1 MGSIQL
7 SGSEFNGEID
17 LTSSR
22 VGLDMVLDDTSRTN
36 PPRPKPIW
44 GQSASLILKNA
55 KLGALQGSL
64 SAWESAGGSLIARDF
79 DGLKFSQLSGGYG
92 GDSLDKASIKQL
104 RRWLREN
111 VEHGGG
117 GKAFKQ
123 SIFLTTAAAL
133 REAGEDGTA
142 RGVLIELEKQRTRE
156 LSFFSWFGLWKLFR
170 LLWLGPVTG
179 YGYAASRGAF
189 LMVLLIIGFAAGG
202 LCWEKGGL
210 MTIESWTSSD
220 WRAWL
225 GFSFETILPIFDLD
239 PVKDVF
245 LEDRFGSPINEAL
258 QQKDYSSLPDGLRAF
273 FMAERVFGIAILAT
287 LVGGL
292 TGWAERRGGN

>member
-1 MGSIQL
+1 
-7 SGSEFNGEID
+7 
-17 LTSSR
+17 
-22 VGLDMVLDDTSRTN
+22 
-36 PPRPKPIW
+36 
-44 GQSASLILKNA
+44 
-55 KLGALQGSL
+55 
-64 SAWESAGGSLIARDF
+64 
-79 DGLKFSQLSGGYG
+79 
-92 GDSLDKASIKQL
+92 
-104 RRWLREN
+104 
-111 VEHGGG
+111 
-117 GKAFKQ
+117 
-123 SIFLTTAAAL
+123 
-133 REAGEDGTA
+133 
-142 RGVLIELEKQRTRE
+142 
-156 LSFFSWFGLWKLFR
+156 
-170 LLWLGPVTG
+170 
-179 YGYAASRGAF
+179 
-189 LMVLLIIGFAAGG
+189 
-202 LCWEKGGL
+202 